1 MNAHEQAMDLYE
13 TYRSM
18 DWNLSP
24 IEVKFMCHV
33 AIDRVELTLNSL
45 PQTIEVKLMR
55 EYWSEVRDKLRLI
68 NKNFH
73 LN

>member
-1 MNAHEQAMDLYE
+1 MNAHEQATDLYE

-24 IEVKFMCHV
+24 IEIKFMCYV
-33 AIDRVELTLNSL
+33 AIDRIELTLNSL